1 MQNATNAVDSA
12 DVVII
17 GGGVSGLSSAYF
29 LAKAGMDVVV
39 VEKGAIGREA
49 SGRNGGSLSP
59 RADEPDVIPL
69 AALAREI
76 WSTLD
81 LELGYPT
88 EFVQKGR
95 LQVALTEEEVDLVH
109 AMRDNSG
116 EHGIEARMVDFQE
129 MRNMVP
135 ELSGKVLAGIF
146 FPNVGHANPQ
156 RTVQAYAWAFQDRG
170 GRIYQNTSVTGIN
183 LRSGRVASV
192 ETTAGVIGAG
202 VVVSAAGPQTG
213 MIADMVGLNVPVAPA
228 RVEIL
233 ATVPLKPRFD
243 MFLSGNG
250 LYGRQTLRG
259 NLVFGGGAHEWID
272 VELAGE
278 PPKPNTPLVRN
289 IARRLAELLPELDD
303 LSVLRAWGGVVEQTP
318 DGYPII
324 DMPGYPEGFVVVTV
338 SGNGFGLSPATGKT
352 VSQLIVDGKTS
363 VSIERFRL
371 DRFKD
376 LPRGWRRAWGW
387 EPGAYNT

>member
-1 MQNATNAVDSA
+1 MDSA

-39 VEKGAIGREA
+39 VEKGVIGREA

-59 RADEPDVIPL
+59 RADEPPVIPL
-69 AALAREI
+69 AAMAREI

-116 EHGIEARMVDFQE
+116 EYGIEARMVDVQE
-129 MRNMVP
+129 MRDMVP
-135 ELSGKVLAGIF
+135 DLSEKVLAGIF
-146 FPNVGHANPQ
+146 FPKVGHANPQ
-156 RTVQAYAWAFQDRG
+156 RTVQAYAWAFQDQG

-183 LRSGRVASV
+183 LQCGRVASL
-192 ETTAGVIGAG
+192 ETTAGVIGAE

-213 MIADMVGLNVPVAPA
+213 MIADMVGLHVPVAPA

-233 ATVPLKPRFD
+233 STVPLEPRFD

-289 IARRLAELLPELDD
+289 IARRLAELLPELDE

-318 DGYPII
+318 DGYPVI

-363 VSIERFRL
+363 VPMERFRL
-371 DRFKD
+371 DRFKGV
-376 LPRGWRRAWGW
+376 PRGWRRAWGW

>member
-1 MQNATNAVDSA
+1 MQNATNAVDGA

-69 AALAREI
+69 AALARDI

-81 LELGYPT
+81 MELGYPT

-95 LQVALTEEEVDLVH
+95 LQVALTEEEVDLVY

-129 MRNMVP
+129 MRDMVP
-135 ELSGKVLAGIF
+135 ELSEKALAGIF

-213 MIADMVGLNVPVAPA
+213 MIADMVGLTVPVAPA

-233 ATVPLKPRFD
+233 ATVPLEPRFD

-259 NLVFGGGAHEWID
+259 NLVFGGGPHEWID

-352 VSQLIVDGKTS
+352 VSQLIVDGETS
-363 VSIERFRL
+363 IPIERFRL

>member
-1 MQNATNAVDSA
+1 MQNATNAVDGA

-69 AALAREI
+69 AALAREV

-129 MRNMVP
+129 MRDMVP
-135 ELSGKVLAGIF
+135 ELSEKALAGIF

-213 MIADMVGLNVPVAPA
+213 MIADMVGLTVPVAPA

-233 ATVPLKPRFD
+233 ATVPLEPRFD

-259 NLVFGGGAHEWID
+259 NLVFGGGPHEWID

-352 VSQLIVDGKTS
+352 VSQLIVDGETS
-363 VSIERFRL
+363 IPIERFRL

>member
-1 MQNATNAVDSA
+1 MDSA

-39 VEKGAIGREA
+39 VEKGVIGREA

-59 RADEPDVIPL
+59 RADEPPVIPL
-69 AALAREI
+69 AAMAREI

-116 EHGIEARMVDFQE
+116 EYGIEARMVDVQE
-129 MRNMVP
+129 MRDMVP
-135 ELSGKVLAGIF
+135 DLSEKVLAGIF
-146 FPNVGHANPQ
+146 FPKVGHANPQ
-156 RTVQAYAWAFQDRG
+156 RTVQAYAWAFQDQG

-183 LRSGRVASV
+183 LQCGRVASV
-192 ETTAGVIGAG
+192 ETTAGVIGAE

-213 MIADMVGLNVPVAPA
+213 MIADMVGLHVPVAPA

-233 ATVPLKPRFD
+233 STVPLEPRFD

-289 IARRLAELLPELDD
+289 IARRLAELLPELDE

-318 DGYPII
+318 DGYPVI

-363 VSIERFRL
+363 VPMERFRL
-371 DRFKD
+371 DRFKGV
-376 LPRGWRRAWGW
+376 PRGWRRAWGW